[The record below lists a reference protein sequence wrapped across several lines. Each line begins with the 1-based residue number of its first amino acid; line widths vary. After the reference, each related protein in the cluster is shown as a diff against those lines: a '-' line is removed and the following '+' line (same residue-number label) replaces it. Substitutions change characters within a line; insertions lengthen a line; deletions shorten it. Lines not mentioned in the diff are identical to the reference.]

1 MKKQIVGAITLIA
14 ACYSISGIAA
24 THSKSTGQKE
34 YLVKLVP
41 GAINNFSVMTNLF
54 GGAGKTEVL
63 MDDWVLI
70 TDTKGTTNMQ
80 SLAQNNQWVELVQ
93 PNYKIKLIEEY
104 KTQDQNL
111 LKEISTMAPGT
122 TAKKP
127 DNPAIPSV
135 PQPSTGEDPLYSKQ
149 WGMIDNHVKEAW
161 QVMNTSPMEQKVI
174 TVAVLDTGVDYTH
187 EDLLPNMWRNPGE
200 SGVDD
205 QGKNK
210 ESNGLDDDNNGYID
224 DVVGW
229 DFVANDNK
237 PYDLSVEP
245 MELLM
250 GGGNPGHG
258 THCAGNVAASANNNK
273 GVIGVSPNSKIM
285 ALRFISEKGSGTT
298 ADAIKAIKY
307 AVENGAMITSNS
319 WGSEG
324 EDPDEKAENQA
335 LRDAIQY
342 AQDKG
347 VLFVAA
353 AGNGHQ
359 GRGYNN
365 DTDPKPAYPSSYDFD
380 GIISVTAIDNNNQLG
395 SFANWGARA
404 VDIAAPGVK
413 VFSTTVESK
422 YSDTVV
428 DLMGMTVHW
437 DGTSMATPH
446 VAGAAALYWSA
457 HPEKDWRQVKEAII
471 KSAAPISAMQGKS
484 VSNGK
489 LNVLG
494 LMQQP

>member
-1 MKKQIVGAITLIA
+1 MKKQIVSVVSLIA
-14 ACYSISGIAA
+14 ACYSTSGIAA
-24 THSKSTGQKE
+24 TNNKSMEQKE
-34 YLVKLVP
+34 YLVKLAP
-41 GAINNFSVMTNLF
+41 GVMNNFSVMSNLF
-54 GGAGKTEVL
+54 GGAGKAEVL
-63 MDDWVLI
+63 LNDWVLL
-70 TDTKGTTNMQ
+70 TDTKGTMNIQ
-80 SLAQNNQWVELVQ
+80 ALSQNNQWVQSVQ

-104 KTQDQNL
+104 KSHDQNL
-111 LKEISTMAPGT
+111 LNKISAMDFQAA
-122 TAKKP
+122 AKK

-135 PQPSTGEDPLYSKQ
+135 PPSSSGEDPLYSKQ
-149 WGMIDNHVKEAW
+149 WGMIDNHVKDAW
-161 QVMNTSPMEQKVI
+161 KVGSPSPLEQKVI

-200 SGVDD
+200 MGVDD

-210 ESNGLDDDNNGYID
+210 ESNGIDDDSNGYID

-229 DFVANDNK
+229 DFVSDDNK
-237 PYDLSVEP
+237 PFDLSVEP
-245 MELLM
+245 IELFT

-258 THCAGNVAASANNNK
+258 THCAGNVAAAAINNK
-273 GVIGVSPNSKIM
+273 GVVGVSPNSKIM

-298 ADAIKAIKY
+298 AAAIKAIKY
-307 AVENGAMITSNS
+307 AVDNGAMVTSNS

-324 EDPDEKAENQA
+324 EDPKEKEENQA

-359 GRGYNN
+359 GKGYNN
-365 DTDPKPAYPSSYDFD
+365 DTDPNPAYPSSYDFD
-380 GIISVTAIDNNNQLG
+380 SIISVTALDSNNQIG

-404 VDIAAPGVK
+404 VDIGAPGVK
-413 VFSTTVESK
+413 VFSTTVENK

-428 DLMGMTVHW
+428 DLFGMTVHW

-457 HPEKDWRQVKEAII
+457 HPEKDWRQVKEAIL
-471 KSAAPISAMQGKS
+471 KSAAPISALQGKS